1 MVLMGPCPVWLLQWL
16 VIDVDSFDR
25 FMSFVVTLVA
35 LIGPCSLIGCFCWW
49 LALVIVDGIDGV
61 MSLVVTLVACHCRQ
75 C

>member
-1 MVLMGPCPVWLLQWL
+1 MVLMGPCPVWLLRWL

-35 LIGPCSLIGCFCWW
+35 LIGPCRLVGCFCWW
-49 LALVIVDGIDGV
+49 LALVVVDGIDGV

-75 C
+75 F